1 MSNAQFRSTL
11 VGLLACLPLMGP
23 AQAVPYLGGAG
34 FNIVDNTTQSST
46 INAVNL
52 SDPIISS
59 FDSVII
65 DVVSHTWIGDLT
77 ATLTSPNGDSVQL
90 FRRPG
95 DSGVGNSNDWQAGLY
110 TFVASGGGTVPNI
123 GAWAPGTY
131 DITNNPATTQLIPAP
146 NPNTYSVFN
155 GTNLNGLWTLAI
167 QDSAA
172 GDVGSIAGW
181 SMNIT
186 SVAGQSGVPEIDP
199 RSGAAPLAAT
209 LVLLGFVSSRR
220 RVTVPSAPG

>member
-1 MSNAQFRSTL
+1 
-11 VGLLACLPLMGP
+11 MGT
-23 AQAVPYLGGAG
+23 AQAVPYVGGAG
-34 FNIVDNTTQSST
+34 FAILDNATGSST

-52 SDPIISS
+52 PDPIISS

-95 DSGVGNSNDWQAGLY
+95 TGGVGNSDDWQTGLY
-110 TFVASGGGTVPNI
+110 TFVASGGGTVPN
-123 GAWAPGTY
+123 GGVWAPGTY
-131 DITNNPATTQLIPAP
+131 NITNNPTTTQLTPAP

-167 QDSAA
+167 QDDA
-172 GDVGSIAGW
+172 GGDQGSIAGW

-186 SVAGQSGVPEIDP
+186 SITSSGVPEIDP
-199 RSGAAPLAAT
+199 RSAAAPLSAT
-209 LVLLGFVSSRR
+209 LVLLGFLSSRR
-220 RVTVPSAPG
+220 RITAPSAPS